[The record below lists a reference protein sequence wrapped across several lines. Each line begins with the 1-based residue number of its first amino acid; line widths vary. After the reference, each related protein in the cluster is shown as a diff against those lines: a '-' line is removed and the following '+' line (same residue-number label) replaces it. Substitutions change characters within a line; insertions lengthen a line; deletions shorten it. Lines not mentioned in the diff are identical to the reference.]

1 MGLRWPPVEGFFH
14 KASNT
19 ISYLV
24 WDSAS
29 RQAAIIDP
37 ALDFKAASGEAG
49 TAAVDNILDR
59 AAALRLTIVWSLETH
74 VHADHLSAARRV
86 AERTGA
92 KSAISARV
100 DEVQAH
106 FAPLFGVEASAADF
120 DRLVEDGDRLA
131 LGELDIAVIAVP
143 GHTPAD
149 VAYHIGDA
157 LFVGDSLFMPDY
169 GSARCDFPG
178 GSARSMYRSIR
189 TLLSLPDETRMF
201 LCHDY
206 KAPGREEFAW
216 ETTVGE
222 QRRHNLHLHDG
233 VGEAEFV
240 ALREA
245 RDATLDVPAML
256 LPALQVNIC
265 GGRVP
270 EMLRLPVTW
279 APPPPSA
286 VPLPEQAQGGT

>member
-1 MGLRWPPVEGFFH
+1 MGTERPSVEGFFN
-14 KASNT
+14 KASNA

-24 WDSAS
+24 WDPASA
-29 RQAAIIDP
+29 QAAIIDP
-37 ALDFKAASGEAG
+37 ALDFSAASGEAG
-49 TAAVDNILDR
+49 TASVDAIIDR
-59 AAALRLTIVWSLETH
+59 AEALGLTVGWSLETH

-92 KSAISARV
+92 KTAISERV
-100 DEVQAH
+100 GEVQAH
-106 FAPLFGVEASAADF
+106 FAPFFGLEASAADF
-120 DRLVEDGDRLA
+120 DRLLGDGDRLA

-149 VAYHIGDA
+149 VAYHVGDA
-157 LFVGDSLFMPDY
+157 VFVGDSLFMPDY

-206 KAPGREEFAW
+206 KAPGRDAFAW

-222 QRRHNLHLHDG
+222 QRRHNLHLPDG
-233 VGEAEFV
+233 VGEEEFV
-240 ALREA
+240 ALREG
-245 RDATLDVPAML
+245 RDATLAVPAML

-270 EMLRLPVTW
+270 EMLRLPVSW
-279 APPPPSA
+279 A
-286 VPLPEQAQGGT
+286 

>member
-1 MGLRWPPVEGFFH
+1 MGSQRPAVEGFFH
-14 KASNT
+14 KASNS
-19 ISYLV
+19 ISYLA
-24 WDSAS
+24 WDPASA
-29 RQAAIIDP
+29 QAAIIDP
-37 ALDFKAASGEAG
+37 VLDFQAASGEAG
-49 TAAVDNILDR
+49 TEAVDAIIDR
-59 AAALRLTIVWSLETH
+59 AEALGLTVDWSLETH

-92 KSAISARV
+92 KTAIGAEVGR
-100 DEVQAH
+100 VQAH
-106 FAPLFGVEASAADF
+106 FAPLFGIEASAADF
-120 DRLVEDGDRLA
+120 DRLLGDGERLA
-131 LGELDIAVIAVP
+131 LGELEIEVIAVP

-149 VAYHIGDA
+149 VAYHLGDA

-189 TLLSLPDETRMF
+189 KLLSLPDETRMF

-206 KAPGREEFAW
+206 KAPGRELFAW

-233 VGEAEFV
+233 VGEEEFV
-240 ALREA
+240 ALREG
-245 RDATLDVPAML
+245 RDSTLDAPAML
-256 LPALQVNIC
+256 LPALQVNIR

-279 APPPPSA
+279 K
-286 VPLPEQAQGGT
+286 

>member
-1 MGLRWPPVEGFFH
+1 MGSQRPSVEGFFH

-24 WDSAS
+24 WDPAGL
-29 RQAAIIDP
+29 RAAIIDP

-49 TAAVDNILDR
+49 TAAVDAIIDR
-59 AAALRLTIVWSLETH
+59 AEELGLTVDWSLETH

-86 AERTGA
+86 VERTGA
-92 KSAISARV
+92 KTAIGAGV
-100 DEVQAH
+100 GQVQAH
-106 FAPLFGVEASAADF
+106 FGPMFGIEASASDC
-120 DRLVEDGDRLA
+120 DRLLGDGDRLP
-131 LGELDIAVIAVP
+131 LGELEGGVMAVP

-149 VAYHIGDA
+149 VAYHVGDA

-178 GSARSMYRSIR
+178 GSARAMYRSIR
-189 TLLSLPDETRMF
+189 KLLSLPDETRMF

-216 ETTVGE
+216 ETSIGE

-233 VGEAEFV
+233 VGEEEFV
-240 ALREA
+240 ALREG
-245 RDATLDVPAML
+245 RDATLDAPAML
-256 LPALQVNIC
+256 LPALQVNIR

-270 EMLRLPVTW
+270 DMLRLPVTW
-279 APPPPSA
+279 
-286 VPLPEQAQGGT
+286 EG